1 MSLREQIYRFF
12 LQHGCIAQDA
22 EDLTQQVCLRL
33 CEAGFT
39 PDDAPP
45 ACWRRTCRVVLLD
58 YLRQRY
64 RERELFVP
72 LDALRDCPAPAQ
84 GLCDEEGVFLQEC
97 LRVLS
102 GKQRQVVQMHFE
114 EEMRF
119 DQIAEVMGC
128 TPSAVRKLY
137 HRAIIRLR
145 KHSNVQ
151 DTRGGVRHS
160 PPRGWA
166 RNNFFGTSRKNVPF

>member
-12 LQHGCIAQDA
+12 IQHRCTTQDA
-22 EDLTQQVCLRL
+22 EDFTQWVCLRL

-45 ACWRRTCRVVLLD
+45 AYWRRTCHVVLLD
-58 YLRQRY
+58 HLHQRY

-72 LDALRDCPAPAQ
+72 LDALGDCPAPAQ
-84 GLCDEEGVFLQEC
+84 GLCEDEGAFLQEC
-97 LRVLS
+97 LQVLA
-102 GKQRQVVQMHFE
+102 GKQRRVVQMHIE
-114 EEMRF
+114 EEMSF

-145 KHSNVQ
+145 KRFNVQ
-151 DTRGGVRHS
+151 DKRGG
-160 PPRGWA
+160 
-166 RNNFFGTSRKNVPF
+166 GTP